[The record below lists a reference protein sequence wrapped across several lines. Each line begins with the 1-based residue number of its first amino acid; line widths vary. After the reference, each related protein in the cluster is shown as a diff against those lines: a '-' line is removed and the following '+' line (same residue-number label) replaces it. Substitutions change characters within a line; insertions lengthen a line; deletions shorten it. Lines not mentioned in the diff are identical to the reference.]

1 MTALWEIY
9 IGAGVAVSVLI
20 GLLVNIKNIVKFFKE
35 FKEFRKERFAEKNAP
50 YFYKICP
57 TTDALIAIILRLDNL
72 LEFVGITRDISIE
85 THGMRLIDKCS
96 AVVKKEFATQDEKD
110 DLIHGLIPYVIGD
123 GNGKVISHVQYAM
136 NLPTYLGGP
145 VDNVDLGEII
155 QREIERYEKRK
166 KDAK

>member
-20 GLLVNIKNIVKFFKE
+20 GLLVNVKNIIKFFKE

-85 THGMRLIDKCS
+85 THGMRLIDNCS
-96 AVVKKEFATQDEKD
+96 GAVKKGFATQTEKD

-145 VDNVDLGEII
+145 VDNVDLEEIV
-155 QREIERYEKRK
+155 QREIKR
-166 KDAK
+166 